1 MHMNTKNLCVKIP
14 IQSISDIITNS
25 SSELFAV
32 IDANR
37 EILESIYKLIDT
49 LFGYHQES
57 EITPV
62 VTLCRRPTKEEIEDR
77 DYSSWRFDDTQDIY
91 SLPEN
96 WIEIELPYRIEEC
109 QSFFRAGLEAILKEK
124 FGDSFKIE
132 YEEF

>member
-1 MHMNTKNLCVKIP
+1 MKIIIP
-14 IQSISDIITNS
+14 IQSVSDIITNS

-37 EILESIYKLIDT
+37 EILESIYKLINT
-49 LFGYHQES
+49 LFGCNQES

-62 VTLCRRPTKEEIEDR
+62 VTLCKRPTKKDIEDGFR
-77 DYSSWRFDDTQDIY
+77 SDYNSWRWNNIEDIY

-96 WIEIELPYRIEEC
+96 WIEIELPYQVDEC
-109 QSFFRAGLEAILKEK
+109 KLFFKAGLDAILKEN